1 MLKFLVHS
9 TTLVRCDSDQ
19 LVSGS
24 SLYPKAKFS
33 FSSDWDALDKVVQ
46 FTRSDNEVTI
56 SVTLPADGILSV
68 PAEMVTEPGEFTLAV
83 QGRDNSGAVI
93 ANTPLLEPTIEV
105 VENGIRDGA
114 APGMPTPDLYARFVS
129 QLEENNQTVQELLEK
144 AESGEFIGPA
154 GPQGPQGEQGEQGPK
169 GDTGE
174 QGPKGDTGE
183 QGPKGDTGAQGLQ
196 GEQGRPGFYVG
207 TAEPAEGEAAVWV
220 NPNGAGGS
228 PDKVSV
234 SGSTISLVME
244 NNTEYWCTDP
254 VENLVISSFASGP
267 AGYTELWAI
276 QFTADD
282 SIAVTLPDGV
292 IWAVAEPVFTPGNSY
307 WMTWVPFGEHYLGVW
322 AEYESPDV

>member
-33 FSSDWDALDKVVQ
+33 FSSDWDALEKVVQ
-46 FTRSDNEVTI
+46 FTRLGDEVTI

-129 QLEENNQTVQELLEK
+129 QLEENNQTVQEILEK
-144 AESGEFIGPA
+144 AESGEFIGPI
-154 GPQGPQGEQGEQGPK
+154 GPQGEPGMDGFSPVVAISAIAGGHRITITDAS
-169 GDTGE
+169 GDHVYDVMTSTESDSGWI
-174 QGPKGDTGE
+174 Q
-183 QGPKGDTGAQGLQ
+183 
-196 GEQGRPGFYVG
+196 
-207 TAEPAEGEAAVWV
+207 
-220 NPNGAGGS
+220 PNGSGMNTRYRSVGNR
-228 PDKVSV
+228 VSV
-234 SGSTISLVME
+234 ALEVGSGAYL
-244 NNTEYWCTDP
+244 
-254 VENLVISSFASGP
+254 SGDN
-267 AGYTELWAI
+267 AI
-276 QFTADD
+276 TLF
-282 SIAVTLPDGV
+282 TLPEGYRPVGDRYFVGHSKYNDDELPVLFHVSASTGV
-292 IWAVAEPVFTPGNSY
+292 VTVQKAPWSTATVTFHQVQYCEFSFLTN
-307 WMTWVPFGEHYLGVW
+307 
-322 AEYESPDV
+322 